1 MSRHLTLHPLT
12 AALAAAF
19 LAAVAAP
26 AVAKAPATGIV
37 LGVDGKVYAH
47 AKVCVDRNHNARC
60 DGNEVSTFSGADGRF
75 KLEGQGALVAEIGK
89 GSFLVDAS
97 AGTKVAVKQPLVL
110 QSPLLPS
117 DVERA
122 VGPLST
128 ELQALLD
135 VMTSEEKKAI
145 IDGAKG
151 TPGVTNVEFW
161 PWLEADERLRL
172 RVLGRNSDNRKFVIS
187 AGSRNRMED
196 FLDEPDPALR
206 AALVAEQ
213 QSVVSRIASAVA
225 DTGRKDDLAAVLAS
239 RLGLDRISNIVVI
252 YAENRSF
259 NNLFA
264 NFPGATGGPSA
275 KDAKKKGA
283 APAFAPQK
291 DRDGTVLAKL
301 PPAWGGLTAAGQP
314 VTVTQA
320 QTTNVWPNAPFQV
333 DAATP
338 AWGSP
343 ALPNTIITR
352 DLVHRFYENQ
362 MQIDGGLNDK
372 FAAWGDSGGVVMG
385 WFDGSRTAMWKIARD
400 YTLADRFFQGAF
412 GGSYLNHQYLV
423 CACMPEYPNADT
435 NPAKPSIAVLRTD
448 AAGKFLPELALA
460 DNSPASAMAGPP
472 VFKKSGNL
480 TPKDYLGD
488 GTFHTVNT
496 MQPPY
501 QPSYNPPAPD
511 DTAGQYATPLE
522 PTTLPPQTLATI
534 GDLLTGK
541 GVGWTWYAGGWN
553 ASLADRTKV
562 YDAGSGNFQAHHQPF
577 NYYAAFDPKTHAADR
592 AAHLKD
598 YADLVADAAAGKL
611 APVVFYKPV
620 GKDNEHPGYASLA
633 EGDAHLADTIAKL
646 QASPQWAHMLVVVT
660 YDENGG
666 QWDEV
671 APPKGDLVGP
681 GTRVPAV
688 IISPFA
694 RRGAVDHTPYDTG
707 SIARFITHRW
717 SLPVLPGLKL
727 RDASLEA
734 NGLPAMGD
742 LTAALELRAH

>member
-1 MSRHLTLHPLT
+1 MSRQLTLHPLT

-19 LAAVAAP
+19 LAAAAAP
-26 AVAKAPATGIV
+26 AVAKAPATGVV

-60 DGNEVSTFSGADGRF
+60 DGNEVSALSDADGGFR
-75 KLEGQGALVAEIGK
+75 LAGHGALAAEIGK
-89 GSFLVDAS
+89 GSFLVDPTAH
-97 AGTKVAVKQPLVL
+97 TKVAVTRALVL
-110 QSPLLPS
+110 RGPEVDGAGP
-117 DVERA
+117 RA

-128 ELQALLD
+128 ELQAI
-135 VMTSEEKKAI
+135 VEAAGK
-145 IDGAKG
+145 DGSLADAERQLRARLG
-151 TPGVTNVEFW
+151 
-161 PWLEADERLRL
+161 LAEADAATT
-172 RVLGRNSDNRKFVIS
+172 G
-187 AGSRNRMED
+187 AGTID
-196 FLDEPDPALR
+196 QLAGQR
-206 AALVAEQ
+206 AVLVAEQ
-213 QSVVSRIASAVA
+213 EAVMQRIAAAVA
-225 DTGRKDDLAAVLAS
+225 DTGRKDDLAAALAS
-239 RLGLDRISNIVVI
+239 RLDLDRIANIVVI

-264 NFPGATGGPSA
+264 NFPGAAGVPAG

-283 APAFAPQK
+283 AAAFAPQK

-320 QTTNVWPNAPFQV
+320 QTTNVWPNAPFQI

-338 AWGSP
+338 AWGLP
-343 ALPNTIITR
+343 ALPNTIVTR

-385 WFDGSRTAMWKIARD
+385 WFDGSRTAMWKVARE

-423 CACMPEYPNADT
+423 CACLPEYPNADT

-501 QPSYNPPAPD
+501 QPSYNPPTPD

-553 ASLADRTKV
+553 AALADRTKV

-577 NYYAAFDPKTHAADR
+577 NYYAALDPKTHAADR

-633 EGDAHLADTIAKL
+633 EGDAHLADTIARL

-727 RDASLEA
+727 RDSSLEA
-734 NGLPAMGD
+734 NGQPAMGD
-742 LTAALELRAH
+742 LTAALDLRAH

>member
-1 MSRHLTLHPLT
+1 MSRQLTLHPLT

-19 LAAVAAP
+19 LAAAAAP
-26 AVAKAPATGIV
+26 AVAKAPATGVV

-60 DGNEVSTFSGADGRF
+60 DGNEVSALSDADGGFR
-75 KLEGQGALVAEIGK
+75 LAGHGALAAEIGK
-89 GSFLVDAS
+89 GSFLVDTTAH
-97 AGTKVAVKQPLVL
+97 TKVAVTRALVL
-110 QSPLLPS
+110 RGPEVDGAGP
-117 DVERA
+117 RA

-128 ELQALLD
+128 ELQAI
-135 VMTSEEKKAI
+135 VEAAGK
-145 IDGAKG
+145 DGSLADAERQLRARLG
-151 TPGVTNVEFW
+151 
-161 PWLEADERLRL
+161 LAEADAATT
-172 RVLGRNSDNRKFVIS
+172 G
-187 AGSRNRMED
+187 AGTID
-196 FLDEPDPALR
+196 QLAGQR
-206 AALVAEQ
+206 AVLVAEQ
-213 QSVVSRIASAVA
+213 EAVMQRIAAAVA
-225 DTGRKDDLAAVLAS
+225 DTGRKDDLAAALAS
-239 RLGLDRISNIVVI
+239 RLDLDRIANIVVI

-264 NFPGATGGPSA
+264 SFPGAAGVPAG

-283 APAFAPQK
+283 AAAFAPQK

-320 QTTNVWPNAPFQV
+320 QTTNVWPNAPFQI

-338 AWGSP
+338 AWGLP
-343 ALPNTIITR
+343 ALPNTIVTR

-385 WFDGSRTAMWKIARD
+385 WFDGSRTAMWKIARE

-423 CACMPEYPNADT
+423 CACLPEYPNADT

-501 QPSYNPPAPD
+501 QPSYNPPTPD

-553 ASLADRTKV
+553 AALADRTKV

-633 EGDAHLADTIAKL
+633 EGDAHLADTIARL

-717 SLPVLPGLKL
+717 SLPVLSGLKL
-727 RDASLEA
+727 RDSSLEA
-734 NGLPAMGD
+734 NGQPAMGD
-742 LTAALELRAH
+742 LTAALDLRAH

>member
-1 MSRHLTLHPLT
+1 MSRQLTLHPLT

-19 LAAVAAP
+19 LAAAAAP
-26 AVAKAPATGIV
+26 AVAKAPATGVV

-60 DGNEVSTFSGADGRF
+60 DGNEVSALSDADGGFR
-75 KLEGQGALVAEIGK
+75 LAGHGALAAEIGK
-89 GSFLVDAS
+89 GSFLVDTTAH
-97 AGTKVAVKQPLVL
+97 TKVAVTRALVL
-110 QSPLLPS
+110 RGPEVDGAGP
-117 DVERA
+117 RA

-128 ELQALLD
+128 ELQAI
-135 VMTSEEKKAI
+135 VEAAGK
-145 IDGAKG
+145 DGSLADAERQLRARLG
-151 TPGVTNVEFW
+151 
-161 PWLEADERLRL
+161 LAEADAATT
-172 RVLGRNSDNRKFVIS
+172 G
-187 AGSRNRMED
+187 AGTID
-196 FLDEPDPALR
+196 QLAGQR
-206 AALVAEQ
+206 AVLVAEQ
-213 QSVVSRIASAVA
+213 EAVMQRIAAAVA
-225 DTGRKDDLAAVLAS
+225 DTGRKDDLAAALAS
-239 RLGLDRISNIVVI
+239 RLDLDRIANIVVI

-264 NFPGATGGPSA
+264 NFPGAAGVPAG

-283 APAFAPQK
+283 AAAFAPQK

-320 QTTNVWPNAPFQV
+320 QTTNVWPNAPFQI

-338 AWGSP
+338 AWGLP
-343 ALPNTIITR
+343 ALPNTIVTR

-385 WFDGSRTAMWKIARD
+385 WFDGSRTAMWKVARE

-423 CACMPEYPNADT
+423 CACLPEYPNADT

-501 QPSYNPPAPD
+501 QPSYNPPTPD

-553 ASLADRTKV
+553 AALADRTKV

-577 NYYAAFDPKTHAADR
+577 NYYAALDPKTHAADR

-633 EGDAHLADTIAKL
+633 EGDAHLADTIARL

-727 RDASLEA
+727 RDSSLEA
-734 NGLPAMGD
+734 NGQPAMGD
-742 LTAALELRAH
+742 LTAALDLRAH

>member
-1 MSRHLTLHPLT
+1 MSRQLTLHPLT

-19 LAAVAAP
+19 LAAAAAP
-26 AVAKAPATGIV
+26 AVAKAPATGVV

-60 DGNEVSTFSGADGRF
+60 DGNEVSALSDADGGFR
-75 KLEGQGALVAEIGK
+75 LAGHGALAAEIGK
-89 GSFLVDAS
+89 GSFLVDTTAH
-97 AGTKVAVKQPLVL
+97 TKVAVTRALVL
-110 QSPLLPS
+110 RGPEVDGAGP
-117 DVERA
+117 RA

-128 ELQALLD
+128 ELQAI
-135 VMTSEEKKAI
+135 VEAAGK
-145 IDGAKG
+145 DGSLADAERQLRARLG
-151 TPGVTNVEFW
+151 
-161 PWLEADERLRL
+161 LAEADAATT
-172 RVLGRNSDNRKFVIS
+172 G
-187 AGSRNRMED
+187 AGTID
-196 FLDEPDPALR
+196 QLAGQR
-206 AALVAEQ
+206 AVLVAEQ
-213 QSVVSRIASAVA
+213 EAVMQRIAAAVA
-225 DTGRKDDLAAVLAS
+225 DTGRKDDLAAALAS
-239 RLGLDRISNIVVI
+239 RLDLDRIANIVII

-264 NFPGATGGPSA
+264 SFPGAAGVPAG

-283 APAFAPQK
+283 AAAFAPQK

-320 QTTNVWPNAPFQV
+320 QTTNVWPNAPFQI

-338 AWGSP
+338 AWGLP
-343 ALPNTIITR
+343 ALPNTIVTR

-385 WFDGSRTAMWKIARD
+385 WFDGSRTAMWKIARE

-423 CACMPEYPNADT
+423 CACLPEYPNADT

-501 QPSYNPPAPD
+501 QPSYNPPTPD

-553 ASLADRTKV
+553 AALADRTKV

-633 EGDAHLADTIAKL
+633 EGDAHLADTIARL

-727 RDASLEA
+727 RDSSLEA
-734 NGLPAMGD
+734 NGQPAMGD
-742 LTAALELRAH
+742 LTAALDLRAH